1 MSKINICWTNEAWH
15 DYIYWQEQ
23 DKNILKKINK
33 LVADIERHGN
43 DGIGKP
49 EQLKHDLTGLWS
61 RRINGKHRLL
71 YELDESQVTIYSCRY
86 HYDE

>member
-1 MSKINICWTNEAWH
+1 M
-15 DYIYWQEQ
+15 YWQEH

-33 LVADIERHGN
+33 LVADIERHSN
-43 DGIGKP
+43 NGIGKP
-49 EQLKHDLTGLWS
+49 EQLKHYLTGLWS